1 MMPLTGLRLVAL
13 TALFV
18 FAASSSP
25 PTAASAADGDSA
37 AKLVYKGIEVSP
49 DIKLYADYQFDL
61 TADEHPNAFHLTRGY
76 LGMKLRVN
84 DWLGAR
90 ITYDVSQA
98 KDVGATGSLAS
109 DEDGTP
115 VVDDSKVL
123 GSLQGRVKYAYVNL
137 GITPIHA
144 NVRLGIGHTPW
155 IDWVEHIEGARF
167 LGKVMIENAYHY
179 PSADFGV
186 SFIGHIDEHL
196 SYHLGLYNGEG
207 YHGIDHDGLKDFIGR
222 MSFRPAPMN
231 RAMGGLQISGY
242 FRGQFPLTED
252 DETHRQFGGAITYRL
267 ANEIES
273 ADCTKVSGDKLAV
286 WAQVIAGQ
294 EGLPDELTTNLGMSY
309 GARVELPANLFVIG
323 RGDRFDPDLS
333 TDADDYWEVIGAFGI
348 RATHHFHVAL
358 NYQATL
364 PMEGEAEHML
374 GVHTEFHL

>member
-1 MMPLTGLRLVAL
+1 MARP
-13 TALFV
+13 TALFHAV
-18 FAASSSP
+18 IAALLVSVTFS
-25 PTAASAADGDSA
+25 TVAAAAPESGNP
-37 AKLVYKGIEVSP
+37 AKLVYKGIEISP

-61 TADEHPNAFHLTRGY
+61 TDDEHPNAFHLTRGY
-76 LGMKLRVN
+76 LGLKLNVN

-90 ITYDVSQA
+90 VTYDVSQA
-98 KDVGATGSLAS
+98 KDVGSTGTLATA
-109 DEDGTP
+109 EDGTP
-115 VVDDSKVL
+115 IVDESKVQ

-137 GITPIHA
+137 GIVPIRA

-155 IDWVEHIEGARF
+155 IDWIEHIEGARF

-196 SYHLGLYNGEG
+196 AYHLGVYNGEG

-222 MSFRPAPMN
+222 LSFRPAPMS

-252 DETHRQFGGAITYRL
+252 DHTHRQFGGAVTYRL

-294 EGLPDELTTNLGMSY
+294 EGFPDELTTNLGMSY

-333 TDADDYWEVIGAFGI
+333 TGADDYWEVIGAFGI

-358 NYQATL
+358 NYQAAL
-364 PMEGEAEHML
+364 PMEGEAEHLL